1 MSHLNADIRERA
13 EELVALY
20 PQPRSALI
28 PLCHLAQEQDGWL
41 RPEAMEEIAE
51 LCGVTAAEVRG
62 TATFYDML
70 HTEPV
75 GTYVVSVCTNIA
87 CMLGGALELLEHA
100 EASLGVRAGGT
111 TADGVFTLEEAEC
124 LADCDRT
131 PCVQVNHRYVGAPD
145 PRDLRRPGR
154 RPALRRAG
162 RDRAPARHP
171 GAGAPQRRPGGRPV
185 RHRGR
190 ASARRPRRRRHAPP
204 RRAAGRRPD
213 GDHRRPQDHHRRA
226 SATTTP
232 TRSSA
237 TWPPAATSGLRKA
250 LTMTPEAVA
259 AEVDAASLLGRGGAG
274 FPAGRKWSMLR
285 KDPVTYLV
293 INGDECE
300 PATFKDHLLIER
312 DPHQL
317 LEGVLISAY
326 ALQVSQAFIYL
337 RGEFA
342 LGLERLQTALNEAY
356 AHGAVGADIF
366 GSGFSLDVVVHPGA
380 GAYIC
385 GEETALLE
393 SLEGKRGFPR
403 IKPPYFPAAIGLY
416 GEPTVVNNVETMA
429 NIPWIVTNGGAA
441 FAALGAGRSTGTR
454 LFALAGHVRKPGNY
468 ELEMV
473 KTTFRDL
480 IYAPVLGGGI
490 RGSNTLKAF
499 IPGGVSAPWFGPDQV
514 DLPLGQDE
522 VGDAGSMLGSG
533 SVVVMDSATCMVRA
547 AWRITKFFS
556 RESCGQCTPCREG
569 SGWLERIMY
578 RIENGAG
585 REEDLDLLMDLCD
598 NISPGVA
605 WPPQQTTICVL
616 GPSIPSSIASG
627 IRMFRD
633 EFLVHVKEGGCPFD

>member
-1 MSHLNADIRERA
+1 MAITDAPKIITSR
-13 EELVALY
+13 
-20 PQPRSALI
+20 
-28 PLCHLAQEQDGWL
+28 LAYEDS
-41 RPEAMEEIAE
+41 
-51 LCGVTAAEVRG
+51 
-62 TATFYDML
+62 Y
-70 HTEPV
+70 
-75 GTYVVSVCTNIA
+75 
-87 CMLGGALELLEHA
+87 
-100 EASLGVRAGGT
+100 
-111 TADGVFTLEEAEC
+111 TLERY
-124 LADCDRT
+124 LAT
-131 PCVQVNHRYVGAPD
+131 
-145 PRDLRRPGR
+145 
-154 RPALRRAG
+154 
-162 RDRAPARHP
+162 
-171 GAGAPQRRPGGRPV
+171 GGY
-185 RHRGR
+185 
-190 ASARRPRRRRHAPP
+190 
-204 RRAAGRRPD
+204 
-213 GDHRRPQDHHRRA
+213 
-226 SATTTP
+226 
-232 TRSSA
+232 
-237 TWPPAATSGLRKA
+237 TSLRKA
-250 LTMTPEAVA
+250 LTTMTPEAVA

-285 KDPVTYLV
+285 KNPVTYLV
-293 INGDECE
+293 INGDESE

-312 DPHQL
+312 DPHQII
-317 LEGVLISAY
+317 EGVLISAY

-342 LGLERLQTALNEAY
+342 LGLERMQTALNEAY
-356 AHGAVGADIF
+356 AHGAVGTDIF
-366 GSGFSLDVVVHPGA
+366 GSGFSIDVVVHPGA

-429 NIPWIVTNGGAA
+429 NIPWIVNNGGAA

-480 IYAPVLGGGI
+480 IFAPVLGGGI
-490 RGSNTLKAF
+490 RSSNTLKAF
-499 IPGGVSAPWFGPDQV
+499 IPGGVSAPWFGPDKV

-522 VGDAGSMLGSG
+522 VGEAGSMLGSG
-533 SVVVMDSATCMVRA
+533 SVVVMDSDTCMVRA
-547 AWRITKFFS
+547 AWRITKFFF

-598 NISPGVA
+598 NISPGVT

-633 EFLVHVKEGGCPFD
+633 EFLVHIKDGGCPFD

>member
-1 MSHLNADIRERA
+1 MAIT
-13 EELVALY
+13 
-20 PQPRSALI
+20 
-28 PLCHLAQEQDGWL
+28 
-41 RPEAMEEIAE
+41 EAPKI
-51 LCGVTAAEVRG
+51 VTAR
-62 TATFYDML
+62 
-70 HTEPV
+70 
-75 GTYVVSVCTNIA
+75 
-87 CMLGGALELLEHA
+87 LGYEDSH
-100 EASLGVRAGGT
+100 
-111 TADGVFTLEEAEC
+111 TLERY
-124 LADCDRT
+124 LAT
-131 PCVQVNHRYVGAPD
+131 
-145 PRDLRRPGR
+145 
-154 RPALRRAG
+154 
-162 RDRAPARHP
+162 
-171 GAGAPQRRPGGRPV
+171 GGYE
-185 RHRGR
+185 
-190 ASARRPRRRRHAPP
+190 
-204 RRAAGRRPD
+204 
-213 GDHRRPQDHHRRA
+213 
-226 SATTTP
+226 
-232 TRSSA
+232 
-237 TWPPAATSGLRKA
+237 GLRQA

-259 AEVDAASLLGRGGAG
+259 HEVDAASLLGRGGAG
-274 FPAGRKWSMLR
+274 FPAGRKWALLA
-285 KDPVTYLV
+285 KKPVTYLT
-293 INGDECE
+293 INGDESE

-312 DPHQL
+312 DPHQII
-317 LEGVLISAY
+317 EGVVISAY

-342 LGLERLQTALNEAY
+342 FGLERLQTALNEAY
-356 AHGAVGADIF
+356 AHGAIGADIF
-366 GSGFSLDVVVHPGA
+366 GSGFSIDVVLHPGA

-403 IKPPYFPAAIGLY
+403 IKPPFFPASIGLY
-416 GEPTVVNNVETMA
+416 GQPTVVNNVETMA
-429 NIPWIVTNGGAA
+429 NIPWIITNGGAA
-441 FAALGAGRSTGTR
+441 FAALGEGRSTGTR
-454 LFALAGHVRKPGNY
+454 LFALAGHVRNPGVY

-490 RGSNTLKAF
+490 RGDNTLKAF
-499 IPGGVSAPWFGPDQV
+499 IPGGVSAPWFGPDQI

-522 VGDAGSMLGSG
+522 VGQAGSMLGSG
-533 SVVVMDSATCMVRA
+533 SVVIMDSSTCVVRA

-616 GPSIPSSIASG
+616 GPSIPSSIASA